1 IKAIPVGD
9 YVAKVWACDSVG
21 NTYDGVAEEKD
32 FSISQPHVN
41 VGFISELNAKGEWTI
56 SAVGSPVDLKQIS
69 LHPCDILNRPILNTT
84 IEFRNQLDKSKV
96 YAIVFDGKELVSKI
110 KCPADINSPKPSYSN
125 LSACSGKTV
134 KCTYT
139 FDEELSFE
147 ASSNSQKSKSH
158 VVQATSKSL
167 SFDAVRHSYTVNKT
181 TLLGSSASWM
191 EIVTK
196 TISDNNVPYVEK
208 PSINWDDA
216 IIKYNLDCYEQ
227 STPILD
233 LKGINGGSNSLTY
246 SCDVYLHNSLL
257 QSVIVKNKGNNLS
270 NTISFD
276 KAGDYTLMITNNGYC
291 PNDVLQTTITIS
303 QPDPLTFDYAVT
315 DELCQGA
322 KNGSIQISNVNGGNY
337 GESFSYALAWE
348 WTHNDFFK
356 SWYSEGSID
365 KIGEYLSDR
374 HKNGLFGR
382 YEVTVYDENKCSK
395 TERIYVNRY
404 YNPLVK
410 EAIVDSVNCAGGSD
424 GAITLN
430 KIQTNGTFYKKHG
443 SKNGNEYS
451 EGEEYVSL
459 ASLVC
464 APYVD
469 SLELSPLPVK
479 SLKEVENLSAGTY
492 NLHLTDSKGCESVAT
507 YTVYEPEKMKLNFL
521 EDNLNL
527 RIPKKGS
534 TGGAVSLQVSGGN
547 ENSGYTLFVNDEPIG
562 DMKLNTPKNLKNSF
576 LAQDYFFYCKDNYHS
591 CMSDSVHLSFTEPD
605 EDLSFKKWVSNAKC
619 KAEVGSIKISPSG
632 GWGGYRYSG
641 PDLKM
646 GAYNEP
652 NYTFDKLKAGS
663 YEITV
668 FDEENV
674 SYTET
679 VVVNEPEELRVSVMS
694 DGSDCSGNGSAKL
707 TITGGT
713 PMTGNLYES
722 YNVEK
727 ADTIMY
733 GNEPLFENLR
743 PDLYSFVTLDANGCK
758 AAASFSIKDVSLK
771 VVVDDWHYPTSSTS
785 CDGWIRALASQG
797 AGNYSYMWKH
807 VESGNVVGT
816 DSIAVNLSP
825 GTYWLEVS
833 DGNCIASLQKILSSF
848 DSRNLT
854 IEELHRESGPD
865 MNNGSVLLS
874 CSDAI
879 DSLSLAVIF
888 NDSIVPYDSLK
899 FVMENDGRSVRLSSL
914 SPGYYSVACRN
925 ALSQGVE
932 IAGFVIPKYVSME
945 LRMLSLHHQKTKR
958 YLNGEAKFLLD
969 GGVAPYNVTLNGED
983 VVMSGANIVLSN
995 LKADTYSLVVEDSCH
1010 VTISRDFEIKAPNDL
1025 HFLYEVDSLTCF
1037 KSRDGRINLTPYG
1050 GWGDYQF
1057 SVNGNP
1063 FTNRQ
1068 KYSNM
1073 LAGSYTIE
1081 VVDCYGATYWDSIY
1095 VHQPDSIE
1103 VVSIRQ
1109 DSVSCRGLYDGSVAI
1124 NVKGGNGVY
1133 SIQRDVDGDVWRR
1146 GLLYRNLPAMAGY
1159 LFNVRDYKGCRID
1172 SIMQDVYEPAP
1183 MLLSPDVTHTTCG
1196 LNNGAISVNVSG
1208 GSFPYS
1214 YAWRENGNPMFERS
1228 NNISNL
1234 LQYGEYELTVVDYH
1248 ECSERQSFRIDRSS
1262 LPYINRVQ
1270 TDSVSCFG
1278 YNDGMAWVDSA
1289 DVVYAYPKADYKLL
1303 WHDGQVGM
1311 SAGGLSQGDWSVRI
1325 LDDNG
1330 CMTESPFRISQ
1341 PTPLTI
1347 EKRLQ
1352 RDALCYGYNDGALAV
1367 SPKGGNGGYTFSWSN
1382 GMNTPEADSLAA
1394 GSYTVLI
1401 KDVKNCEASESYVI
1415 SEPEKL
1421 LVDAGEDVTICPGG
1435 SYTFI
1440 VPGYASYEWKNSRGE
1455 VVSTDDRVKVSEEDT
1470 YSLSVTDVIGC
1481 YAYDDVRLRIGND
1494 ALKANFS
1501 MTSTATTCDTI
1512 AAVEM
1517 SNMTLD
1523 SLRWEY
1529 PSPEFERH
1537 PELESEAYVM

>member
-1 IKAIPVGD
+1 MNFDSDRNFPYGGGRVFSKLTVEGSYQQSVMNNYGKCVAVRTILKEDRYCIYATNSTNQKKWTLTSREVELLGIDNDFVYLKDTRDGHTYRLSFNDPDGEIYFELDRDTVFQQWLKEGKGFKEIEEAYKQFKIDEYKAHNIGYQLDVEGNTIYNVWLVDSDGCETDKINVEVKVPDNLLTHKIIKDPTDNCSKDGKVIISTIIKGIEFKVWKSGEDEQHKLKYDEHVEFDNLGMNDSIIEYCYSDPKDNKGKNGKYLIHFQHTSNIPKITEILPETKCRNGVIIIYSNKLSDTYNVYKNTEKICSSTYGKYISNLEQGTYYATINYNNVGCASPQSKVQVNLRELKIEVKPTDAPSIGSNGSVTITAGLYNASSKDTNYSYLIRVYKKGSDKVSYSNNPKEGDKKGAGIGKDLDIKAIPVGD

-591 CMSDSVHLSFTEPD
+591 CLSDSVHLSFTEPD

-816 DSIAVNLSP
+816 DSIAFNLSP

-925 ALSQGVE
+925 PLSQGVE

-1025 HFLYEVDSLTCF
+1025 HF
-1037 KSRDGRINLTPYG
+1037 
-1050 GWGDYQF
+1050 
-1057 SVNGNP
+1057 
-1063 FTNRQ
+1063 
-1068 KYSNM
+1068 
-1073 LAGSYTIE
+1073 
-1081 VVDCYGATYWDSIY
+1081 
-1095 VHQPDSIE
+1095 
-1103 VVSIRQ
+1103 
-1109 DSVSCRGLYDGSVAI
+1109 
-1124 NVKGGNGVY
+1124 
-1133 SIQRDVDGDVWRR
+1133 
-1146 GLLYRNLPAMAGY
+1146 
-1159 LFNVRDYKGCRID
+1159 
-1172 SIMQDVYEPAP
+1172 
-1183 MLLSPDVTHTTCG
+1183 
-1196 LNNGAISVNVSG
+1196 
-1208 GSFPYS
+1208 
-1214 YAWRENGNPMFERS
+1214 
-1228 NNISNL
+1228 
-1234 LQYGEYELTVVDYH
+1234 
-1248 ECSERQSFRIDRSS
+1248 
-1262 LPYINRVQ
+1262 
-1270 TDSVSCFG
+1270 
-1278 YNDGMAWVDSA
+1278 
-1289 DVVYAYPKADYKLL
+1289 
-1303 WHDGQVGM
+1303 
-1311 SAGGLSQGDWSVRI
+1311 
-1325 LDDNG
+1325 
-1330 CMTESPFRISQ
+1330 
-1341 PTPLTI
+1341 
-1347 EKRLQ
+1347 
-1352 RDALCYGYNDGALAV
+1352 
-1367 SPKGGNGGYTFSWSN
+1367 
-1382 GMNTPEADSLAA
+1382 
-1394 GSYTVLI
+1394 
-1401 KDVKNCEASESYVI
+1401 
-1415 SEPEKL
+1415 
-1421 LVDAGEDVTICPGG
+1421 
-1435 SYTFI
+1435 
-1440 VPGYASYEWKNSRGE
+1440 
-1455 VVSTDDRVKVSEEDT
+1455 
-1470 YSLSVTDVIGC
+1470 
-1481 YAYDDVRLRIGND
+1481 
-1494 ALKANFS
+1494 
-1501 MTSTATTCDTI
+1501 
-1512 AAVEM
+1512 
-1517 SNMTLD
+1517 
-1523 SLRWEY
+1523 
-1529 PSPEFERH
+1529 
-1537 PELESEAYVM
+1537 